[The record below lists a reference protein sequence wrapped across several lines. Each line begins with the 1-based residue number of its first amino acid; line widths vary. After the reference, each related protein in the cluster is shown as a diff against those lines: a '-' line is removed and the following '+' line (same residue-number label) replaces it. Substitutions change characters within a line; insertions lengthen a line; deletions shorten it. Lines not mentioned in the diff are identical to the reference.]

1 MKGGKAGEKVVFVD
15 LILSLSVAK
24 KEKEICVMKNKKL
37 LLLNIV
43 LTVILI
49 AGMAAFA
56 QNDYPDPDQTIEII
70 VPYAAGGGSDTLT
83 RVSMKYFD
91 ISSPIAVVNI
101 SGAASAIGTMEAY
114 NSEADGYTLLCH
126 NAENLVDGYLV
137 GTIPAPVFEDL
148 EPLACVVDDPYVIVA
163 PKDSKFK
170 TWEEFVAYAKENPGI
185 MSYAS
190 GDLGGLLA
198 LNSTKLF
205 QEVGIKVN
213 IVPTQGGANTRTAVA
228 GSHVD
233 AGILNV
239 SEAKDMIEA
248 GDFIP
253 LLVSSQ
259 ERSKYLP
266 DVPSAG
272 DVGSSVNYRI
282 HRGFFAPPGTHQEIV
297 KIWEEELKKMNQD
310 PEFVKEIEDTF
321 QFNTSFLSAQETKN
335 LLNEMYP
342 KWKAFMEEVEAA
354 Q

>member
-1 MKGGKAGEKVVFVD
+1 
-15 LILSLSVAK
+15 
-24 KEKEICVMKNKKL
+24 MKNKNL
-37 LLLNIV
+37 LFAIIV
-43 LTVILI
+43 LTVVLI
-49 AGMAAFA
+49 TSIAVSA
-56 QNDYPDPDQTIEII
+56 QDYPNPRQTIEII

-83 RVSMKYFD
+83 RVSMKYLD
-91 ISSPIAVVNI
+91 VPSPIAVINI

-114 NSEADGYTLLCH
+114 NSVADGYRLLCH

-137 GTIPAPVFEDL
+137 GTMPAPVFEDL

-170 TWEEFVAYAKENPGI
+170 TWDEFVAYAKENPGI
-185 MSYAS
+185 MSYA
-190 GDLGGLLA
+190 GGGVGGLLH
-198 LNSTKLF
+198 LNSIKIF
-205 QEVGIKVN
+205 QDVGIEVN
-213 IVPTQGGANTRTAVA
+213 IVPTQGGAQTRTAVA

-272 DVGSSVNYRI
+272 DIGSSVNYRI
-282 HRGFFAPPGTHQEIV
+282 HRGFFAPPGTPQEV
-297 KIWEEELKKMNQD
+297 VDYWEAQLKSINEN
-310 PEFVKEIEDTF
+310 PEFVKEIEETF
-321 QFNTSFLSAQETKN
+321 NFSTSFLSAQETKEM
-335 LLNEMYP
+335 LNEMYP
-342 KWKAFMEEVEAA
+342 TWKAFMEEVEGAK
-354 Q
+354 